1 MRLPNLSPA
10 VDRQISTGAGL
21 LDRKVSSSSC
31 VGIGC
36 TMDVDCPQA
45 CPNCEGG
52 LCRE

>member
-10 VDRQISTGAGL
+10 VDRQISTVTGL
-21 LDRKVSSSSC
+21 LDRKVSSSGC

-36 TMDVDCPQA
+36 AKDIDCPSG

-52 LCRE
+52 LCRP